1 MMKVTLTITSL
12 AQSRGLISKT
22 LISGAAAFF
31 LLLSGLT
38 NADTLSP
45 EVERLIDQRVKQRVS
60 EALQGE
66 QFNNRVEQE
75 ILKFIQKQNQAR
87 AEQQQNAAQR
97 AARNVAEVDADSD
110 YIRGDAEAAYSL
122 IEYSDYECPYCKR
135 FHATADR
142 FIRSNPEVNWVYR
155 HFPLDFHNPG
165 AQKEAEAAECAGYVG
180 GNEAFWNYSDEI
192 YKRTRSNGKGFP
204 ISELLPLAAELGL
217 DGDKFERCFNSG
229 QFRDKVLAQYQNGQ
243 QSGVS
248 GTPGN
253 FLRHRATGLTIPVHG
268 AQPLEKLERALALLK
283 TQVRE
288 Q

>member
-1 MMKVTLTITSL
+1 MKVTWTMTSL
-12 AQSRGLISKT
+12 AQSRGLISRT
-22 LISGAAAFF
+22 LTSGVAAFL
-31 LLLSGLT
+31 LLLSGLV
-38 NADTLSP
+38 NADRLSP

-75 ILKFIQKQNQAR
+75 ILKFIRKQNRVQ
-87 AEQQQNAAQR
+87 AEQQQNSAQR

-142 FIRSNPEVNWVYR
+142 FIRNNPEVNWVYR

-180 GNEAFWNYSDEI
+180 GNDVFWRYSDLI
-192 YKRTRSNGKGFP
+192 YQRTRSNGKGFP
-204 ISELLPLAAELGL
+204 VSELIPLAVEMGL
-217 DGDKFERCFNSG
+217 DRQKFERCFKSG
-229 QFRDKVLAQYQNGQ
+229 RFRDKVLTQYQNGQ

-253 FLRHRATGLTIPVHG
+253 FLRHRASGLTIPVHG
-268 AQPLEKLERALALLK
+268 AQPLEQLERVLAQLK
-283 TQVRE
+283 ARVE
-288 Q
+288 GE